1 MVPARRD
8 QKQSKPQ
15 PEADV
20 KSCSGESLSSTCRSW
35 RQDWTK
41 PTRSGRWSNTPS
53 DGEPHAS
60 QHSEHRQRQPLVPSR
75 LTRGNKASE
84 EEKRHQQDIPVSLAG
99 NPPQFYQTE
108 IFKPLVA
115 HRSWRCAEA
124 EESCL
129 FCSAD
134 RGHLTRTSDHHQLLL
149 VAEHRSFPAR
159 AISQKLPSTRGSV
172 PVRVEQGKLDSPP
185 ATSSQIAPQTD
196 GKYFVPPKRRGKGE
210 AALGKA
216 GRHTP
221 GISFSISLGLAQILS
236 PGIKLP
242 VRYVTA
248 VSLPRQ
254 SRRSGAERWLLPA
267 VLVFKN
273 S

>member
-1 MVPARRD
+1 MVPAWMD

-41 PTRSGRWSNTPS
+41 PTRSGRWRNTPS

-108 IFKPLVA
+108 VFKPLVA

-129 FCSAD
+129 ICSAGD
-134 RGHLTRTSDHHQLLL
+134 
-149 VAEHRSFPAR
+149 
-159 AISQKLPSTRGSV
+159 ISQEPLTITSFCWLQNIAASRHEPFPRS
-172 PVRVEQGKLDSPP
+172 SP
-185 ATSSQIAPQTD
+185 AP
-196 GKYFVPPKRRGKGE
+196 E
-210 AALGKA
+210 AA
-216 GRHTP
+216 
-221 GISFSISLGLAQILS
+221 SLCVWSRESLTL
-236 PGIKLP
+236 PWPLP
-242 VRYVTA
+242 VKPLLRQTENTL
-248 VSLPRQ
+248 SLQGDVGRV
-254 SRRSGAERWLLPA
+254 RLP
-267 VLVFKN
+267 
-273 S
+273 